1 MQFLIPSVLVL
12 IGMTQPVEEKANPPK
27 EEKFQM
33 EDGLTVLL
41 RPIQGAK
48 DTALVVLFS
57 MGGDQDPQG
66 RSGMAHLIEHLYVTA
81 AAGKEKSRTADE
93 LIQRYPKGWNAQ
105 TGDRYTVVATVF
117 PENDLQKELQDAAAR
132 MGDLRVAASDLAREK
147 PRVLEELGN
156 MFGRIL
162 QQ

>member
-12 IGMTQPVEEKANPPK
+12 IGMTQPVGEEKADPPK
-27 EEKFQM
+27 EEKFQL
-33 EDGLTVLL
+33 ENGLTVLL
-41 RPIQGAK
+41 RPIKGAK

-81 AAGKEKSRTADE
+81 AAGNDKARTTDE

-105 TGDRYTVVATVF
+105 TGDRYTVIAAVF
-117 PENDLQKELQDAAAR
+117 AE
-132 MGDLRVAASDLAREK
+132 
-147 PRVLEELGN
+147 
-156 MFGRIL
+156 
-162 QQ
+162 